1 MASDNFIQQ
10 STRLSTILCGKEGEK
25 IARQYLRNKYPGC
38 KISSQVDDIDLVV
51 KIKKRELLYEVK
63 SASGRSGSFF
73 FQIGR
78 IRRGERVRYRLDQLN
93 RVDRVLFVIR
103 ETATVSEVAV
113 KEVKGWVEKYIQDG
127 KLRFAWY
134 GRRKVQFD
142 GLTLEKELR
151 KLGAEERTNDFRIK
165 VENNWC
171 VIQRKSRP
179 IILIKVKDVFTK
191 SQRRIRV

>member
-1 MASDNFIQQ
+1 MARDSFIKRSQ
-10 STRLSTILCGKEGEK
+10 RLSTNLCGKEGEK

-38 KISSQVDDIDLVV
+38 KISSQVGGIDFVV
-51 KIKKRELLYEVK
+51 KIKKRTLLYEVK
-63 SASGRSGSFF
+63 SATGRSGSFF
-73 FQIGR
+73 FHLGIIG
-78 IRRGERVRYRLDQLN
+78 RGERLRYPLDQLN

-103 ETATVSEVAV
+103 ETATVNEVAV
-113 KEVKGWVEKYIQDG
+113 KEVKGWVETYIQDG
-127 KLRFAWY
+127 KLKFTWY
-134 GRRKVQFD
+134 GRRRVRFD

-179 IILIKVKDVFTK
+179 VVLIKVKDVFTK